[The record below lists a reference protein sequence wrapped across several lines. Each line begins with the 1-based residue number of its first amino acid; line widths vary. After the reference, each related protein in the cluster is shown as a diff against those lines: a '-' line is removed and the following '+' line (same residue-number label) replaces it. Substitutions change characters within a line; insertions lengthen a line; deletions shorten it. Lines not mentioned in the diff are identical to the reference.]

1 MLLVGHAVWRGLY
14 PFGVR
19 LHHTADLQRED
30 VSTREMAL
38 DADWPSMDKVES
50 KLLEVSE
57 KIRQRRD
64 EWNRVQAQLLALKK
78 QGLTYAGTTW
88 KNGKYLYLVYPSKN
102 GEPRKRVYVGHGEE
116 KVREAL
122 AGIERGEQYLKL
134 EERAEWLQRQSQ
146 LAGYHCMNLLDYLGD
161 GVQFVPGHR

>member
-1 MLLVGHAVWRGLY
+1 MAKQLV
-14 PFGVR
+14 
-19 LHHTADLQRED
+19 D
-30 VSTREMAL
+30 VSTKEMAL

-102 GEPRKRVYVGHGEE
+102 GEPRKRVYVGQDEE